1 MAITH
6 ATVKAPG
13 QQLFALA
20 DWNVPHVIGANTI
33 GDTEISSHLST
44 KITGFNTGSP
54 IVFYDGVRINSSSIA
69 PNLFITSTYPDSF
82 NIQPASGNNISR
94 ALIWP
99 SGTSQV
105 SYLYFMNTSDTT
117 FTNFGY
123 VRFDLSSSA
132 FKIIKSSAGTG
143 PAVTSFTFNL
153 GFPVTFNNMISLTN
167 VTMSAAPA
175 DYMRIGSTDL
185 SAGNTQLSWYGEGTS
200 VGTGTPAADRTIA
213 VQVNGTQYYLL
224 ASTSPS

>member
-20 DWNVPHVIGANTI
+20 DWNASHVIGANTI
-33 GDTEISSHLST
+33 GNNEISSHLST

-54 IVFYDGVRINSSSIA
+54 IVFYNGVKISSSSIA
-69 PNLFITSTYPDSF
+69 PNLFVTSAYPYSF
-82 NIQPASGNNISR
+82 NIQPASGNKVSF
-94 ALIWP
+94 LFLWP
-99 SGTSQV
+99 SGTMQASD
-105 SYLYFMNTSDTT
+105 LYFMNTSDTT
-117 FTNFGY
+117 LTNYGC
-123 VRFDLSSSA
+123 VCFDLNIYSFS
-132 FKIIKSSAGTG
+132 IIKNSAGTG
-143 PAVTSFTFNL
+143 TAITSFIFNL

-167 VTMSAAPA
+167 VAMAAAPA
-175 DYMRIGSTDL
+175 DHMCLGSTDL

-200 VGTGTPAADRTIA
+200 VGNGTPAANRTIA

-224 ASTSPS
+224 ASTSSS

>member
-20 DWNVPHVIGANTI
+20 DWNVSHVIGANTI
-33 GDTEISSHLST
+33 GDTEIRSHVST

-54 IVFYDGVRINSSSIA
+54 IVFYDGIQVDDAVGSGKIYQS
-69 PNLFITSTYPDSF
+69 NLSDASVSFGLTATAGNRNVFAEFLPAGTST
-82 NIQPASGNNISR
+82 
-94 ALIWP
+94 
-99 SGTSQV
+99 GTGIF
-105 SYLYFMNTSDTT
+105 LYNTSDRS
-117 FTNFGY
+117 NAGY
-123 VRFDLSSSA
+123 LELYTIGSVCGILVS
-132 FKIIKSSAGTG
+132 KTGTG
-143 PAVTSFTFNL
+143 STPTSFT
-153 GFPVTFNNMISLTN
+153 TN
-167 VTMSAAPA
+167 IAIDLKNVVMAAPAA

-213 VQVNGTQYYLL
+213 VRVNGTQYYLL